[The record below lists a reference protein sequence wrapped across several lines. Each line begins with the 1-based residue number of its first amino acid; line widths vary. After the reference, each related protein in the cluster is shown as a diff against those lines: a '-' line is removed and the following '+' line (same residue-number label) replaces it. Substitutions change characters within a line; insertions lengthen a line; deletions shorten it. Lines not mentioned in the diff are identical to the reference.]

1 MKTRKIGITLILVA
15 IMVLLGT
22 GNVQAALQANPN
34 THTKKKDTLANW
46 VKNIRQMEAAD
57 GAMGLSE
64 TIGTD
69 LVATSESNGIDVHC
83 IKTTEYGAMAIL
95 SASGYGNPSN
105 EAAIT
110 TTTGNNTGIMLSTTK
125 WEWTAGVCNA
135 NQIGFSKKYNARYY
149 DLYKE
154 NDASS
159 AKAGDALGNSSVTNP
174 GCAGWHR
181 ASNSIWF
188 SWSYSALPRGN
199 GGIFS
204 FNGTS
209 TAQAGEGLIDN
220 KYWTRAAVVCGEG
233 L

>member
-34 THTKKKDTLANW
+34 THTKKTDTLANW

-64 TIGTD
+64 TINTST
-69 LVATSESNGIDVHC
+69 LIATSESNGIDVHC

-110 TTTGNNTGIMLSTTK
+110 TTTGNNTGVMINTAD
-125 WEWTAGVCNA
+125 WE
-135 NQIGFSKKYNARYY
+135 
-149 DLYKE
+149 
-154 NDASS
+154 
-159 AKAGDALGNSSVTNP
+159 
-174 GCAGWHR
+174 
-181 ASNSIWF
+181 
-188 SWSYSALPRGN
+188 
-199 GGIFS
+199 
-204 FNGTS
+204 
-209 TAQAGEGLIDN
+209 
-220 KYWTRAAVVCGEG
+220 
-233 L
+233 